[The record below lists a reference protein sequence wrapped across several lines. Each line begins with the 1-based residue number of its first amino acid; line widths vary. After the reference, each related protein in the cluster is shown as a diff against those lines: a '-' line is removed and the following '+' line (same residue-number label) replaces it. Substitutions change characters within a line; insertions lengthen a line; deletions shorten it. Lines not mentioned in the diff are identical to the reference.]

1 MKKQGPLLLLVL
13 VIYIFSPTLLDWVIH
28 PGLAWY
34 RPYIVWLLVVIV
46 AFILQFRGTSDKTVL

>member
-34 RPYIVWLLVVIV
+34 RPYLVWFLVVVV
-46 AFILQFRGTSDKTVL
+46 AFILQLRNGDEPQGH